1 MKQSSGPLTA
11 VQKQARRNYVIFSVA
26 CTAGLTALVAV
37 TSFYLN

>member
-1 MKQSSGPLTA
+1 MKQSSRPLTA